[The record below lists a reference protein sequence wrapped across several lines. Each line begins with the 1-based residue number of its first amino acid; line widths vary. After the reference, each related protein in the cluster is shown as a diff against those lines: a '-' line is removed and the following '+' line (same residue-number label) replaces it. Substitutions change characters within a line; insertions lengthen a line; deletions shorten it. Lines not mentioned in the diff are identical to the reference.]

1 MTFTIKVY
9 KLTNTI
15 NNSFY
20 VGSTKERLC
29 KRMGEHRTKSRQNRM
44 SKLYRA
50 MQAVGVE
57 HWQIT
62 LIEAFEVSTFEE
74 QRQREREVMERLNPD
89 LNERYAYRSP
99 AENIAYYTAYY
110 QENKNEI
117 KQYNQENK
125 NEKKQYNAA
134 YYRENI
140 AYYAAY
146 KERNKSR
153 HKCEC
158 CRIATHSKVK
168 HNRHMQT
175 AKHQRNEA
183 ASLFRE
189 LPFY

>member
-1 MTFTIKVY
+1 MTFTIKIY

-20 VGSTKERLC
+20 VGSTKLRLC
-29 KRMGEHRTKSRQNRM
+29 QRMGKHRDNCRSGKTSR
-44 SKLYRA
+44 LYRA
-50 MQAVGVE
+50 MQAVGVGY
-57 HWQIT
+57 WQIT

-74 QRQREREVMERLNPD
+74 QRQREREIMERVNPD
-89 LNERYAYRSP
+89 LNEKYAYRSP
-99 AENIAYYTAYY
+99 E
-110 QENKNEI
+110 
-117 KQYNQENK
+117 ENK
-125 NEKKQYNAA
+125 NEKKQNNAA
-134 YYRENI
+134 YYRENS

-146 KERNKSR
+146 KAAYGPANYQRIKSR

-158 CRIATHSKVK
+158 CRIATHSKVN
-168 HNRHMQT
+168 HDRHMQT

>member
-1 MTFTIKVY
+1 MTFTIKIY

-20 VGSTKERLC
+20 VGSTKLRLC
-29 KRMGEHRTKSRQNRM
+29 QRMGKHRDNCRIGKPSR
-44 SKLYRA
+44 LYRM
-50 MQAVGVE
+50 MQAVGVG

-62 LIEAFEVSTFEE
+62 LIEAFEVGSFEE
-74 QRQREREVMERLNPD
+74 QRQREREVMERVNPD

-99 AENIAYYTAYY
+99 E
-110 QENKNEI
+110 QE
-117 KQYNQENK
+117 
-125 NEKKQYNAA
+125 KQYNAA
-134 YYRENI
+134 YN
-140 AYYAAY
+140 AAY
-146 KERNKSR
+146 GPANYQRNRSR

-158 CRIATHSKVK
+158 CRIATHSKVN
-168 HNRHMQT
+168 HDRHMQT

>member
-1 MTFTIKVY
+1 M
-9 KLTNTI
+9 
-15 NNSFY
+15 
-20 VGSTKERLC
+20 
-29 KRMGEHRTKSRQNRM
+29 
-44 SKLYRA
+44 
-50 MQAVGVE
+50 MQAVGVG

-62 LIEAFEVSTFEE
+62 LIEAFEVGSFEE
-74 QRQREREVMERLNPD
+74 QRQREREVMERVNPD

-99 AENIAYYTAYY
+99 DEAKQNNAAYNAAYY

-117 KQYNQENK
+117 KQ
-125 NEKKQYNAA
+125 
-134 YYRENI
+134 NI
-140 AYYAAY
+140 AANYQ
-146 KERNKSR
+146 RNRSR